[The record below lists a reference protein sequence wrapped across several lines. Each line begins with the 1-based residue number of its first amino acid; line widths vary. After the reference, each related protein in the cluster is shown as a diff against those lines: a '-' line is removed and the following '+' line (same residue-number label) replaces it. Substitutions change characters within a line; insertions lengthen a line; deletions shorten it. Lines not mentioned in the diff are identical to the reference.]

1 MSSTKNNNDLYGTPE
16 ARANTMFDPSA
27 VITRITKCLKKS
39 KDYWTTEINPA
50 PISLGEYN
58 QKFYDWLK
66 EDYGL
71 DVQFEEWHGTKGIVG
86 YKIVDNQKF
95 LMFMLKFQ

>member
-27 VITRITKCLKKS
+27 EITRITKCLKKS
-39 KDYWTTEINPA
+39 KDYWTTEIDPE
-50 PISLGEYN
+50 PVPLGECN
-58 QKFYDWLK
+58 VKFYAWLK

-71 DVQFEEWHGTKGIVG
+71 DVQFKETYGFHGIVG
-86 YKIVDNQKF
+86 YNIVDNQKF
-95 LMFMLKFQ
+95 LMFIMKFQ